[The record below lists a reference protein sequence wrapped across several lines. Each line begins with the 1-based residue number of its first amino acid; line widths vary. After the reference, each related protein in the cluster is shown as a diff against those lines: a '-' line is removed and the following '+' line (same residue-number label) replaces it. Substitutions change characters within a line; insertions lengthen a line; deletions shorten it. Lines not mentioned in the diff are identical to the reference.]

1 MNPSNATWK
10 DTESGTQCTLD
21 FNEEAMSIIIVGECS
36 LEWESPTFITQEGSD
51 EPDGVNGPEGE
62 IYYIQGM
69 DLGDNFVYLTSPTG
83 V

>member
-1 MNPSNATWK
+1 
-10 DTESGTQCTLD
+10 
-21 FNEEAMSIIIVGECS
+21 MSIIIVGECS